1 MHELCS
7 ERPSPYHLP
16 ISHLSPLCGLLPQQ
30 RFISQIP
37 TFLHSLWRPASSP
50 THFNPTPRGIRYYGT
65 QNTNSHSYTLL
76 STRQQGEQ
84 DTLQHKTTRM
94 LINGLSLLATS
105 VRRLFGYGALQHQQL
120 RVMIVPSERDITN

>member
-1 MHELCS
+1 MNCAQNAPRHIIF
-7 ERPSPYHLP
+7 PYPICLP
-16 ISHLSPLCGLLPQQ
+16 YVVFSLNRDLSHKNRLFCTPNCAPLPVP
-30 RFISQIP
+30 P
-37 TFLHSLWRPASSP
+37 TSTNPP
-50 THFNPTPRGIRYYGT
+50 THIRYYGT